1 MRRILIMAGLLLV
14 AGCGHTKST
23 TTRAC
28 THAGGTGVKSNPT
41 RPSKTML
48 LTGVKVDSDS
58 CSDRV
63 IFDFRRDIAQKPAFR
78 AEYRPA
84 KEAQTE
90 DASGR
95 HLPIAGKAF
104 LVVRFDPASG
114 ADLSGAKVVR
124 TYKGPRRLKPHG
136 LRFVAKSSRPATSRP
151 SSPGRSGSPSDA
163 PSPSG
168 APARRRAWRS
178 SSAEQLGP
186 GMRIQVARLRVR
198 EPEPTQ
204 LVHREDGA
212 EAAPKSCRDEAAVT
226 LHALLWNQRRGAP
239 LEH

>member
-1 MRRILIMAGLLLV
+1 MRRVALLAGLLLV

-23 TTRAC
+23 TTNAC
-28 THAGGTGVKSNPT
+28 THAGGTGAKSNPA

-63 IFDFRRDIAQKPAFR
+63 IFDFRRDVAQKPAFR

-114 ADLSGAKVVR
+114 ADLSGAKVIR

-136 LRFVAKSSRPATSRP
+136 LRFVREIVETGDFEAVLTWAIGLSERRPFTVRS
-151 SSPGRSGSPSDA
+151 SGSP
-163 PSPSG
+163 P
-168 APARRRAWRS
+168 RLTT
-178 SSAEQLGP
+178 ELG
-186 GMRIQVARLRVR
+186 
-198 EPEPTQ
+198 
-204 LVHREDGA
+204 
-212 EAAPKSCRDEAAVT
+212 
-226 LHALLWNQRRGAP
+226 
-239 LEH
+239 

>member
-1 MRRILIMAGLLLV
+1 
-14 AGCGHTKST
+14 
-23 TTRAC
+23 
-28 THAGGTGVKSNPT
+28 
-41 RPSKTML
+41 ML

-63 IFDFRRDIAQKPAFR
+63 IFAFRRDVAQKPAFR

-136 LRFVAKSSRPATSRP
+136 LRFVREIVETGDFEAVLTWAIGLSERRPFTVRS
-151 SSPGRSGSPSDA
+151 SGSP
-163 PSPSG
+163 P
-168 APARRRAWRS
+168 
-178 SSAEQLGP
+178 
-186 GMRIQVARLRVR
+186 RLTI
-198 EPEPTQ
+198 E
-204 LVHREDGA
+204 LV
-212 EAAPKSCRDEAAVT
+212 
-226 LHALLWNQRRGAP
+226 
-239 LEH
+239 